1 MTVGCSE
8 QEAQAL
14 LKFKHTLTDDFK
26 MLSSWVGNECCRWER
41 VYCDGA
47 SGNVIGIDLR
57 ANRSEFTF
65 PVPMYMLR
73 DGMIYNSG
81 FENYLAGD
89 DLDSSLAELRH
100 LKYLDLSG
108 NDFRGSQIPE
118 FIGSLDK
125 LSYLNLSNARFSGV
139 IPYNIG
145 NLSNLKFLDLT
156 EESSNL
162 ITDDMVWVSGLLSLE
177 HLNLNGV
184 RLSGVRNIDMVFYMI
199 PSLIELVV
207 SECGL
212 SNVDLRTRPNV
223 SRTLPNIKHLDL
235 GWNEFEGG
243 FPSFLKNMS
252 SLLSLDLSGNNLNAS
267 VPVMPNLLKLDIS
280 YNMFRNI
287 EHVGIWRQC
296 HLKEL
301 IVSYNH
307 LEEEMI
313 GPSTNISE
321 CSLYAMEM
329 LHLHRNSLKGLIPQ
343 SIGKL
348 TKLTS
353 LNLASNRLTG
363 PIPDALGNL
372 RLLEE
377 LDLSANQ
384 LSGPIPTFLG
394 RLAPLQELLVFSNF
408 LNGTIPTSI
417 GKLSKLYFLD
427 FAYNFFEGVVSE
439 AHFANLSMLKFLDA
453 TSNYKLIFNISRQW
467 LPPFQL
473 RVIRLGSCKIADELP
488 QWFQTQRELDELV
501 LSNTSISGP
510 LPRWLKRMTIIP
522 LLDLSHNKLTG
533 PLTNLP
539 FGEASV
545 HYKGGISTDT
555 LLLQNNL
562 FNGTIPRSICRRNSL
577 EALDISKNKL
587 TGKLPDCLDNLQY
600 LQKVM
605 LSSNGLSGVLPR
617 SLGRVPMLSWLNLN
631 DNLFIGELPR
641 ELGNLGLLV
650 LDLGDNYLFGNIPE
664 WIGENLTM
672 LMVLRLHNNNFSGI
686 IPTSLCK
693 LSDLHILDLA
703 HNNLTGSIPH
713 CLGELNSMVKDSDME
728 VHTGNNADS
737 DENVIQVVK
746 GIALEYTTTLRFV
759 INMDL
764 SSNKLTGEIPVELSK
779 LSALVG
785 LNLSNNHLSGGIPE
799 NIGNMKALNSL
810 DFSGNELIGMI
821 PPSISALNFLSH
833 LNLSNNNL
841 SGRIPTGNQL
851 QTLSDQPSIYAG
863 NSDLC
868 GAPLPKNCSNH
879 EDPTRKNINDDDDNE
894 PKKVWF
900 YLTIVCGYA
909 TGFWGIIGVLLLKKQ
924 WRQKLY
930 MFVEVT
936 MDKIY
941 VAVVVRVAKMKRRRE
956 SVRITP

>member
-1 MTVGCSE
+1 
-8 QEAQAL
+8 
-14 LKFKHTLTDDFK
+14 
-26 MLSSWVGNECCRWER
+26 
-41 VYCDGA
+41 
-47 SGNVIGIDLR
+47 
-57 ANRSEFTF
+57 
-65 PVPMYMLR
+65 MYMLR
-73 DGMIYNSG
+73 DDMIYSGG

-100 LKYLDLSG
+100 LKYLDMSG

-125 LSYLNLSNARFSGV
+125 LSYLNLSNTRFSGV

-162 ITDDMVWVSGLLSLE
+162 IADDMVWVSGLLSLE
-177 HLNLNGV
+177 HLNLDGV

-223 SRTLPNIKHLDL
+223 SRTLPIIKNLDL

-243 FPSFLKNMS
+243 FPSFLTNMS
-252 SLLSLDLSGNNLNAS
+252 SLLSLDLSGNKLNAS
-267 VPVMPNLLKLDIS
+267 IPVMPNLLKLDIS
-280 YNMFRNI
+280 YNMFQNI

-301 IVSYNH
+301 IVSYTH

-313 GPSTNISE
+313 SPSTNIYE
-321 CSLYAMEM
+321 CSLYTMEM

-363 PIPDALGNL
+363 PIPDALRNL
-372 RLLEE
+372 RFLEE
-377 LDLSANQ
+377 LDLSVNQ

-408 LNGTIPTSI
+408 LNRTIPTSI

-439 AHFANLSMLKFLDA
+439 SHFANLSMLKFLDA

-473 RVIRLGSCKIADELP
+473 RM
-488 QWFQTQRELDELV
+488 
-501 LSNTSISGP
+501 
-510 LPRWLKRMTIIP
+510 LKRMTIIP
-522 LLDLSHNKLTG
+522 LLYLPHNKLTR

-545 HYKGGISTDT
+545 HYKG
-555 LLLQNNL
+555 
-562 FNGTIPRSICRRNSL
+562 
-577 EALDISKNKL
+577 
-587 TGKLPDCLDNLQY
+587 KLPDYLDNLQY

-672 LMVLRLHNNNFSGI
+672 LMV
-686 IPTSLCK
+686 
-693 LSDLHILDLA
+693 
-703 HNNLTGSIPH
+703 
-713 CLGELNSMVKDSDME
+713 
-728 VHTGNNADS
+728 
-737 DENVIQVVK
+737 VK
-746 GIALEYTTTLRFV
+746 GITLEYTRTLRFV

-810 DFSGNELIGMI
+810 DFSRNELIGMI

-851 QTLSDQPSIYAG
+851 ETLSDQPSIYAAKSWRYSGCRSKKRQVLVVADDGVG
-863 NSDLC
+863 N
-868 GAPLPKNCSNH
+868 
-879 EDPTRKNINDDDDNE
+879 
-894 PKKVWF
+894 
-900 YLTIVCGYA
+900 
-909 TGFWGIIGVLLLKKQ
+909 
-924 WRQKLY
+924 
-930 MFVEVT
+930 
-936 MDKIY
+936 
-941 VAVVVRVAKMKRRRE
+941 AVVVGFLCLVVVAEQRRRGLRCGVSPKLKSDHLVWIHGE
-956 SVRITP
+956 SAWYMASSHCNSGFMSLGAQNVTVGCSIALLKFKHSVFDEFGMLSSWVGNHCCNWKRVQSDDATGSVVSLYLRGAGREIAYYHADSISNKGYYFIGEDNYLVGRKVESQWL